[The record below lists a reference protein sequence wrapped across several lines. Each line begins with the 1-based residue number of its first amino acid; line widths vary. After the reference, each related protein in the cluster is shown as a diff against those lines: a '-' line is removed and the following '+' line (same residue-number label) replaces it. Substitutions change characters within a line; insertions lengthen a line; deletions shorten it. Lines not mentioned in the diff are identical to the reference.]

1 MLTTRYVTGSPNWID
16 LGTPDIERAAA
27 FYQGVFGWDFVSAGP
42 EAGGYGMFR
51 SDGRTVAA
59 GMQVE
64 PGQGGP
70 PAWTVYFRSAD
81 AEATAKAVQA
91 GGGTVLF
98 EPMDVFDFGRM
109 AVFTDPAGAGFAT
122 WQPGTFQG
130 LDLVDGPNSLT
141 WAELHTPDVDAAVAF
156 YHSVFGLESAEMP
169 MPEDTGAYLTLYPAG
184 LGEEGMFGGVV
195 PLDLDPVEA
204 EGGPG
209 WLVYFEVPDTDAAV
223 AAAERLGGMVRLA
236 PMELEAVGRMAKLAD
251 PFGARFA
258 VITST
263 PLDEAA

>member
-1 MLTTRYVTGSPNWID
+1 MLTTRYVSGSLNWID
-16 LGTPDIERAAA
+16 LGTPDIDRAAA

-81 AEATAKAVQA
+81 AEATAKAVRA

-98 EPMDVFDFGRM
+98 EPMDVFEFGRM

-130 LDLVDGPNSLT
+130 LDLVDGPNSMT
-141 WAELHTPDVDAAVAF
+141 WAELHTSDVDAAVAF
-156 YHSVFGLESAEMP
+156 YHSVFGLESAAMP

-204 EGGPG
+204 EGGPA

-223 AAAERLGGMVRLA
+223 AAAERLGGTVRLA
-236 PMELEAVGRMAKLAD
+236 PMELEGVGRMAKLAD

-258 VITST
+258 VITSA
-263 PLDEAA
+263 PLEEAA